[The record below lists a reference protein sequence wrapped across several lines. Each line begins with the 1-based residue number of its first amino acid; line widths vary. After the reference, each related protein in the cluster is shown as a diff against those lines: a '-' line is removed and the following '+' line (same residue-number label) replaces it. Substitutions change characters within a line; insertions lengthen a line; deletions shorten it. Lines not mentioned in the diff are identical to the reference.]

1 MAISASILQNELK
14 SRLPAEFVAKFPS
27 GIEIAYAAIPVIHT
41 LDEPLRTQVRVAFAE
56 SMAVVWKAMIGF
68 SAAGFLTLFLLREV
82 PMQKHT
88 DETYGLQ
95 ASGRASGEEEEGDA
109 AKAKANATSV
119 ELTGMPST
127 LHTSGHPA

>member
-14 SRLPAEFVAKFPS
+14 KRLPPAFVAQFPA
-27 GIEIAYAAIPVIHT
+27 GIEIAYAAIPVIRT
-41 LDEPLRTQVRVAFAE
+41 LDEPLRTEVRIAFAE

-95 ASGRASGEEEEGDA
+95 GGAPSSASDEEGDA
-109 AKAKANATSV
+109 AKANATSV
-119 ELTGMPST
+119 ELSAMPST
-127 LHTSGHPA
+127 MHVNAHSA